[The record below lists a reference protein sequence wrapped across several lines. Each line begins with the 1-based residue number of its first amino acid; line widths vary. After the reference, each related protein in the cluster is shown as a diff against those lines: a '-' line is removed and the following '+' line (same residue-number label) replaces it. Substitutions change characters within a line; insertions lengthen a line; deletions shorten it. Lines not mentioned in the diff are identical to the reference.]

1 MMRSILSGLTIAFA
15 LASAVPVTAQQQG
28 TEAGAAPSNA
38 DANNPLA
45 KFQASNVHNY
55 HVPALSELDGH
66 TILSRGAGQPE
77 LQIFIGVN
85 TQFVRK

>member
-1 MMRSILSGLTIAFA
+1 MMRASSPVSG
-15 LASAVPVTAQQQG
+15 S
-28 TEAGAAPSNA
+28 PSKRG
-38 DANNPLA
+38 PRRR
-45 KFQASNVHNY
+45 
-55 HVPALSELDGH
+55 

>member
-1 MMRSILSGLTIAFA
+1 MMRSILSGLTIAF
-15 LASAVPVTAQQQG
+15 
-28 TEAGAAPSNA
+28 EAGAAPSNA

-77 LQIFIGVN
+77 LQISSAS
-85 TQFVRK
+85 TRTS